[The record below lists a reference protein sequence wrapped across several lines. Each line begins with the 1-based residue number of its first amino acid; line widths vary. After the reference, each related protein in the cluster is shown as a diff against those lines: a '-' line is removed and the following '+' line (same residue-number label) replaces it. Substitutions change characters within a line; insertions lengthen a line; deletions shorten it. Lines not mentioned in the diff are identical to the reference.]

1 MDPPGTPIPPLQP
14 HLMGVIPPQA
24 VAPAVPSRATNP
36 GLGPQIAPGL
46 PRGSLVSCPRVGA
59 GRRCRWLSLHLGKS
73 RGGHP
78 NRLVFVP

>member
-14 HLMGVIPPQA
+14 HLMGVIPPQGSCPSGA
-24 VAPAVPSRATNP
+24 EPCHKPRFGPTNCPRAPW
-36 GLGPQIAPGL
+36 
-46 PRGSLVSCPRVGA
+46 GSLVSCPHVGA

-78 NRLVFVP
+78 NRLFFVP